1 MRRINPHDFYVANR
15 STSRNINRSIAL
27 NLIREHHPISR
38 ADLARRMDVAR
49 NVVTFL
55 VNDLIS
61 DGLIYEGATGQAARG
76 RKPTLL
82 HVRTRHR
89 LIIAVDIRFSQT
101 HLMLTDFSGVQIAL
115 EGFDTIFSPAQ
126 LVEELAGRIAQ
137 LLKKH
142 QGVSQCEGIGVAVP
156 GVVDYPTERILN
168 APTLGWRNVDLREPL
183 AAATGLPVHIEN
195 AAKTSAL
202 AQMWHGRNDSIG
214 GQNFAFVSVSDG
226 IGVGIV
232 INGELLRGVAN
243 MAGEFGHTPLSLDGP
258 RPRCMCGATGC
269 WQAYAS
275 NIATLSRYFKRDLS
289 KIKPQSLVTVSASS
303 GTFTI
308 ADLVNRARLGESR
321 ALDAIQLTGR
331 YIGLGLAT
339 IVNALNPAQF
349 YISGEITLAWDLIE
363 DRVRTALSE
372 RSLIPAAVKTPIQ
385 TVAATD
391 YPRLRGAAAL
401 VAAPT
406 FAAPRVA

>member
-1 MRRINPHDFYVANR
+1 MRKINLHDFYVATR
-15 STSRNINRSIAL
+15 STSRKINRSIAL

-38 ADLARRMDVAR
+38 ADLARRMDVPR
-49 NVVTFL
+49 NVITFL

-101 HLMLTDFSGVQIAL
+101 YLMLTDFSGLQIAL

-137 LLKKH
+137 LLKRH

-168 APTLGWRNVDLREPL
+168 APTLGWRNVDLRGPL
-183 AAATGLPVHIEN
+183 VAATGLSVHIEN

-214 GQNFAFVSVSDG
+214 SQNFAFVSVSDG
-226 IGVGIV
+226 VGIGLV
-232 INGELLRGVAN
+232 INGELVRGVGN
-243 MAGEFGHTPLSLDGP
+243 MAGEFGHNPLSLDG
-258 RPRCMCGATGC
+258 PRCMCGATGC
-269 WQAYAS
+269 WEAYVS

-289 KIKPQSLVTVSASS
+289 KVKPQSVLEASTSS
-303 GTFTI
+303 GAFTI
-308 ADLVNRARLGESR
+308 ADLINRARLGEAD
-321 ALDAIQLTGR
+321 ALAAIHVTGR
-331 YIGLGLAT
+331 YLGLGLAT
-339 IVNALNPAQF
+339 IVNALNPAHF
-349 YISGEITLAWDLIE
+349 YLSGEIIAAWDLIE
-363 DRVRTALSE
+363 DQVRAALSE
-372 RSLIPAAVKTPIQ
+372 RALIPSAATTPIHR
-385 TVAATD
+385 VAATD

-401 VAAPT
+401 VVAPT